1 MQVEVLEKRDRS
13 RFRPRG
19 MDCSLGQVVDL
30 SGGGIRV
37 LSRKRLAGEQAVV
50 FKGLDDQTLS
60 LRAEVIWHRQHSGSE
75 HVHGL
80 RFKQLTSAQRSGL
93 ESLVLAL
100 ADGSSDASRQT
111 NVAFEFFGGAM
122 GVVACLLLALALLWR
137 SFGQTLQTEL
147 PLVYDILSSVP
158 ELGALMLI
166 AAGGCGLLGITH
178 RSSPGNSRADIQRRH
193 RVQRELDAV
202 RRSQNILN
210 GILESSLGG
219 VCVLDIL
226 RKPDGACK
234 GFQIQLINPAGEQL
248 IGSTEKQLVGKT
260 LDAALPGLIEHELYQ
275 DLLTVV
281 DSNKPVQKNY
291 QVGSSGHWYLVA
303 MVPLADGIAVTFLDN
318 TESQKNRQQLKHIAY
333 HDELTGL
340 PNRKALIEHV
350 DSSLQRCRR
359 TPGHNSAILFLDFD
373 RFKKVNDTLGH
384 EAGDQLLIRIAER
397 LNENLRDGDAYS
409 SSAGACLP
417 ARLGGDEFV
426 VLLDGIHGKEDA
438 LAVARRLLKVFKE
451 PHLIAGQEVTS
462 TASIGIA
469 VNHGE
474 YDQAEDILRDAD
486 SALYIAKQNGKARYV
501 LFDQDMQDKLIQR
514 IRLEQDL
521 QHALSRGQLSLVYEP
536 IMDLQTGTP
545 AGFEALLRWMHPQHG
560 EVSPAEFVPIAESV
574 NLIGEIGR
582 WVIEQ
587 ACQQLAEWKQ
597 QGLKG
602 HFLNINLSRVQL
614 YEADLVQLFEELI
627 VQHRIEPASLR
638 MELTET
644 AVMNDL
650 DFMAQRLTQLKELGL
665 GLALDDF
672 GTGYSSLSVLHKLPF
687 DTLKIDRAF
696 LDDARTAMQTDNT
709 HRSSA
714 IISTITQL
722 ADHLRL
728 SVIAEGITAQEQIAT
743 LQTLSCQFAQGWFF
757 SKPLLAAQATQL
769 LKNPSQH
776 PACLSALLD
785 DEPGLSSTA

>member
-1 MQVEVLEKRDRS
+1 MR
-13 RFRPRG
+13 
-19 MDCSLGQVVDL
+19 CSLGQVVDL
-30 SGGGIRV
+30 SAGGIRV
-37 LSRKRLAGEQAVV
+37 LSRKRFAGEQTIV
-50 FKGLDDQTLS
+50 FNGVDGQTLT
-60 LRAEVIWHRQHSGSE
+60 LRAEVVWHRQHSATE

-80 RFKQLTSAQRSGL
+80 RFKQLNSTQRTGL
-93 ESLVLAL
+93 ENLVLAM
-100 ADGSSDASRQT
+100 ADGSSEARRQVTTKFDA
-111 NVAFEFFGGAM
+111 FGGPM
-122 GVVACLLLALALLWR
+122 GVAAGVLLGLALLWT
-137 SFGQTLQTEL
+137 SFAQVLQQGV
-147 PLVYDILSSVP
+147 PAFYDLLNSVP
-158 ELGALMLI
+158 ELGALLVI
-166 AAGGCGLLGITH
+166 AAGGCGLLGIAH
-178 RSSPGNSRADIQRRH
+178 RGLPSHSQADHQRRH
-193 RVQRELDAV
+193 HAQRELDEV

-226 RKPDGACK
+226 REPNGSFN

-248 IGSTEKQLVGKT
+248 IGKSEKELVGKT
-260 LDAALPGLIEHELYQ
+260 IDGVLPGLIDHDLYH
-275 DLLTVV
+275 DLLAIMKN
-281 DSNKPVQKNY
+281 SKPVQKNY
-291 QVGSSGHWYLVA
+291 QVGSEGHWYLVA

-318 TESQKNRQQLKHIAY
+318 TESHKNRAQLKHIAY

-373 RFKKVNDTLGH
+373 RFKQVNDTLGH
-384 EAGDQLLIRIAER
+384 EAGDQLLIGIAHR
-397 LNENLRDGDAYS
+397 LNENLRDGDAFS
-409 SSAGACLP
+409 STAGACLP

-426 VLLDGIHGKEDA
+426 VLLDGIHDKEDA
-438 LAVARRLLKVFKE
+438 LVVARRLLKVFKE
-451 PHLIAGQEVTS
+451 PHNIAGQEVTS

-474 YDQAEDILRDAD
+474 YEQAEDILRDAD

-521 QHALSRGQLSLVYEP
+521 QHALSRDQLSLVYEP
-536 IMDLQTGTP
+536 IMDLHTGKP
-545 AGFEALLRWMHPQHG
+545 AGFEALLRWNHPQHG
-560 EVSPAEFVPIAESV
+560 EVSPAVFVPIAEGI
-574 NLIGEIGR
+574 NLIGEIGG
-582 WVIEQ
+582 WVIDQ
-587 ACQQLAEWKQ
+587 AFLQLAEWKE
-597 QGLKG
+597 QGLDG

-614 YEADLVQLFEELI
+614 YEADLVHLFEDRLK
-627 VQHRIEPASLR
+627 QHRLDPASLR
-638 MELTET
+638 IELTET

-650 DFMAQRLTQLKELGL
+650 EFMADRLTKLKDLGL
-665 GLALDDF
+665 GMALDDF

-696 LDDARTAMQTDNT
+696 LDDARTAMRMDKT

-722 ADHLRL
+722 ADHLKL
-728 SVIAEGITAQEQIAT
+728 NVIAEGITAQEQIAT

-757 SKPLLAAQATQL
+757 SKPLQAEQATQF
-769 LKNPSQH
+769 LKNP
-776 PACLSALLD
+776 
-785 DEPGLSSTA
+785 T